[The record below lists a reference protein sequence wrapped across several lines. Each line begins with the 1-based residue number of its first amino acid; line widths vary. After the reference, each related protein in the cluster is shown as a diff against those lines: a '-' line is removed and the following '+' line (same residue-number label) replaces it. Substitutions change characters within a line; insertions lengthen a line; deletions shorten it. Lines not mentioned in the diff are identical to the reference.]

1 MMRRPPRSTRTDT
14 LFPYTTLFRSDAEIV
29 GDHLAAGDDSNVLQ
43 HRLAAVAEARRLH
56 GGDLEAAP
64 KLVDDQGGE
73 SLSLDI
79 FRDDEQRPARLDDGF
94 QHRQDR
100 LQVGELPLEPE
111 DVGIAEL
118 GRAS

>member
-14 LFPYTTLFRSDAEIV
+14 LFPYTTLFELDAEIV

-56 GGDLEAAP
+56 GGDLAAAP

-73 SLSLDI
+73 SLSIDL
-79 FRDDEQRPARLDDGF
+79 FRDADHRPGSLDYSFQQRPERM
-94 QHRQDR
+94 
-100 LQVGELPLEPE
+100 QVGEFTLEPAAY
-111 DVGIAEL
+111 GRGL
-118 GRAS
+118 GRE